1 MGYCPLSAPLRMT
14 VSRQVVKISRIN
26 RKGGWVVH
34 NVVMSFQ
41 LPDALQTPD
50 DSAALKLLGRY
61 FNSPRHSSEFHTG
74 SQFDGWDST
83 GTREADA
90 NQFTADDTVAVTFLS
105 VQVRPSTAMQLL
117 RDRAERFTEL
127 LTEVGEDRDLV
138 DDDSVLR
145 DDWVGWT
152 LMSELQALPDIG
164 PVTASKLFAR
174 KRPKLRPIYDDVV
187 AAVTGSRVLWKPLY
201 AALQTDDL
209 HTRLLRLGSQ
219 AGLGEHVS
227 ALRIFDV
234 IAWREGKDKGLG
246 KRRSIR

>member
-1 MGYCPLSAPLRMT
+1 M
-14 VSRQVVKISRIN
+14 SREAGPIISKTYDTPRVN
-26 RKGGWVVH
+26 
-34 NVVMSFQ
+34 NVAMSFQ

-50 DSAALKLLGRY
+50 DSVALKLLSRY
-61 FNSPRHSSEFHTG
+61 FNSPLGSSEFHTG

-83 GTREADA
+83 GTRRADD
-90 NQFTADDTVAVTFLS
+90 NRFTPDDTVAVTFLS
-105 VQVRPSTAMQLL
+105 VQVRPMAAIQLL
-117 RDRAERFTEL
+117 RDRADRFSEL
-127 LTEVGEDRDLV
+127 LTEVGPDRELV

-152 LMSELQALPDIG
+152 LMSELQALPDVG

-187 AAVTGSRVLWKPLY
+187 AAVTGSRALWKPLHE
-201 AALQTDDL
+201 ALQTDQL
-209 HTRLLRLGSQ
+209 HERLLRLRDQ
-219 AGLGEHVS
+219 TGLGEDTS

-246 KRRSIR
+246 QRRSTR